1 MCQVKNKLSE
11 KGLKVFNIKP
21 LQMDKIHNNTS
32 SREKVHPLL
41 SSHLKIH
48 KKKVLDCFH
57 LLTKFWIQCNWPG
70 KKPGKFVF

>member
-1 MCQVKNKLSE
+1 MMCQVKNKLSE

-32 SREKVHPLL
+32 SSEKVHPLL

-48 KKKVLDCFH
+48 
-57 LLTKFWIQCNWPG
+57 
-70 KKPGKFVF
+70 